1 MNNNENNAAVE
12 SQTSGM
18 FHFLLGLAA
27 FVVIVAGMHQAQTI
41 IVPFLLSVFIAI
53 ISTPVLFFL
62 EKRGVPKLVSFLI
75 VLLGV
80 IVCIAGIVL
89 VIGAS
94 ASSFMKNLP
103 EYQEKL
109 NDLLISAI
117 QWARAHKIP
126 VSQSKILENLDPALL
141 MGWVGSLI
149 GGIGAMLSKGL
160 LIFITTAFII
170 FETSTFPDKV
180 EKFRLKKSEDDEDE
194 PVKRKPNVFITKIK
208 HYLAIKTA
216 TSLLTAVL
224 VAVGLLAVGVDYP
237 FLWGLLAFFLN
248 FIPSIGAILAAI
260 PVLLLTLIQFGV
272 WTTLWVGV
280 GYTALNIFIGN
291 FVEPNYMGKELGLS
305 PLVVFL
311 SLVFWGWLLGPIG
324 MLLSV
329 PLTMTAKIACD
340 SRKETKWIG
349 VLLGP

>member
-1 MNNNENNAAVE
+1 MEDNPGDVAVE
-12 SQTSGM
+12 AQGSGV
-18 FHFLLGLAA
+18 FRFLIGGAA
-27 FVVIVAGMHQAQTI
+27 FVVIVAGMYAAQAI
-41 IVPFLLSVFIAI
+41 IVPFFLSVFIAI
-53 ISTPVLFFL
+53 ISTPVLFGL
-62 EKRGVPKLVSFLI
+62 EKRGVPKLVAFLI
-75 VLLGV
+75 VLAVV
-80 IVCIAGIVL
+80 IVFIAGIVM

-94 ASSFMKNLP
+94 ASDFMENLP
-103 EYQEKL
+103 EYQAKL
-109 NDLLISAI
+109 NALLISAI
-117 QWARAHKIP
+117 KWAKVHDIP
-126 VSQSKILENLDPALL
+126 VSQSKILANLDPGML
-141 MGWVGSLI
+141 MGFIGGMI

-170 FETSTFPDKV
+170 FETSTFPEKV
-180 EKFRLKKSEDDEDE
+180 EKFRLKKSGDENS
-194 PVKRKPNVFITKIK
+194 PRKPNVFIRKIK

-224 VAVGLLAVGVDYP
+224 VAIGLLAVGVDYP

-248 FIPSIGAILAAI
+248 FIPSIGAILAAV

-272 WTTLWVGV
+272 WTTVWVGV
-280 GYTALNIFIGN
+280 GYTVLNIAIGN
-291 FVEPNYMGKELGLS
+291 FIEPNFMGKELGLS

-340 SRKETKWIG
+340 SRRETKWIG